1 MAKTNKQI
9 QVTLDIQK
17 YEDSKLAGIDLSGQ
31 MFYCAAC
38 QYRDKNNRTC
48 TIEHKERAE
57 KCACAK
63 ALKALE
69 KCKKQ

>member
-9 QVTLDIQK
+9 QTTLDIQK

-38 QYRDKNNRTC
+38 QYKNNRTC
-48 TIEHKERAE
+48 TIEHRERAE

-69 KCKKQ
+69 KCQKQ